1 MERYKVE
8 KSVDQNKWIC
18 TDMVHNIVIEFEEHK
33 FNETQQITF
42 AGKQHYDVMQIAKL
56 LREMADWL
64 GENHYNKIF
73 WRVNEN
79 Q

>member
-8 KSVDQNKWIC
+8 KSADPQKWVC
-18 TDMVHNIVIEFEEHK
+18 TDMIHNIVIEFEEHK

-42 AGKQHYDVMQIAKL
+42 EGNQHYDVMQIAKL

-64 GENHYNKIF
+64 GENHYTKIF
-73 WRVNEN
+73 
-79 Q
+79 